1 MVRRLPAVAPD
12 ILLYPRRELMSRIED
27 ALNRARYI
35 RGIFDTNGSSQRSPG
50 ADSHDNGI
58 NVLVI
63 SDDLT
68 IACLVRNLQSLS
80 QADVIV
86 SDNIAHGMRTLL
98 EQRPLAINDHELRFT
113 AVMLNTLCCYGR
125 ETRGAG
131 EG

>member
-1 MVRRLPAVAPD
+1 MVSRLPAVAPE
-12 ILLYPRRELMSRIED
+12 ILLHPRRELMSRIED
-27 ALNRARYI
+27 ALNRARFI
-35 RGIFDTNGSSQRSPG
+35 RGIFDKNECSEGSPE

-63 SDDLT
+63 SGDLT
-68 IACLVRNLQSLS
+68 ISCLVRNLQSLS

-98 EQRPLAINDHELRFT
+98 EQRPASINDYELRFT
-113 AVMLNTLCCYGR
+113 AVMLDTLCCYGR
-125 ETRGAG
+125 ETRDAG